1 MELHNGRTIFAADSM
16 VDFETI
22 IIGAGSAG
30 LACYAALKHK
40 GHEALILE
48 RSPNVASTWRGH
60 YDRLHLHT
68 DKKASSLP
76 FKAMPN
82 DYPKYPSRDLVV
94 AYMEDYAKEHNAKIA
109 FNSEVKSARR
119 IKGEWNIETST
130 GKVYTSENLIVST
143 GKTNKPK
150 MVSKPGLESFPGK
163 VMHSCRYKNGREFAS
178 KDVLVIGFGNSACEI
193 AICLHEHGAR
203 PVLSVRSPVNVVPRD
218 ILGIPALSI
227 GKLTSRLP
235 PKVSDRINK
244 PIVSFLYGDIEKYG
258 LRKLPYGPVEQIRVH
273 GRIPLLDIGT
283 IDLIRS
289 GDIAVRPDIEM
300 IEGNSIEFV
309 DGTSASFDAI
319 IMATGYDHGL
329 EKFMELDDTRLED
342 LRKPVYERPSAGKDS
357 LYLCG
362 LFVSPRGMLNE
373 AGKEA
378 LFIADKIAAK
388 S

>member
-1 MELHNGRTIFAADSM
+1 MELHNWRAIFAGDNM
-16 VDFETI
+16 TEIETI

-40 GHEALILE
+40 GREARILE
-48 RSPNVASTWRGH
+48 RSPNVASRWRGH

-68 DKKASSLP
+68 DKNASSLP
-76 FKAMPN
+76 FKTMPG
-82 DYPKYPSRDLVV
+82 DYPKYPSRDQVV
-94 AYMEDYAKEHNAKIA
+94 AYMEDYAREHNAHVE
-109 FNSEVKSARR
+109 FNTEVERARR
-119 IKGEWNIETST
+119 VE
-130 GKVYTSENLIVST
+130 GKWKIDTVDGRIYMADNLIVST
-143 GKTNKPK
+143 GKTNKPRI
-150 MVSKPGLESFPGK
+150 VSKPGLQTFRGK
-163 VMHSCRYKNGREFAS
+163 VIHSCEYKNGSEFSS
-178 KDVLVIGFGNSACEI
+178 KNVLVIGFGNSACEI
-193 AICLHEHGAR
+193 AMCLHEHGAR

-227 GKLTSRLP
+227 GKLTSRLA
-235 PKVSDRINK
+235 PKVSDRLNK
-244 PIVSFLYGDIEKYG
+244 PIINFLYGDIEKYG

-289 GDIAVRPDIEM
+289 GDITVRPDIRM
-300 IEGNSIEFV
+300 IEGSSIEFV

-319 IMATGYDHGL
+319 VMATGYKHGL
-329 EKFMELDDTRLED
+329 EKFIELDEARLGD
-342 LRKPVYERPSAGKDS
+342 LRKPVNERPSIGKDS

-373 AGKEA
+373 AGQEA
-378 LFIADKIAAK
+378 LFIAEKIAAK